1 MAKKVTRVFTAV
13 IKKNNV
19 KGGAWMA
26 SFTVHED
33 GVETADMIH
42 AAAWSNA
49 SAAKRWIKEMV
60 VANTPRK
67 SIKMTACTTT
77 PPDAKG
83 KPMAFEGTLT
93 YRQ

>member
-1 MAKKVTRVFTAV
+1 MAKKVTRIFTAE

-26 SFTVHED
+26 SFSVHED
-33 GVETADMIH
+33 GVETVDMIH
-42 AAAWSNA
+42 AAAWANA
-49 SAAKRWIKEMV
+49 SAAKRWLKENV

-67 SIKMTACTTT
+67 SIKMVAGT
-77 PPDAKG
+77 DLDVKG
-83 KPMAFEGTLT
+83 KPLSFSGSLT